1 MTTLKSTLDT
11 SSEPYR
17 DAAAAAE
24 SKLADLDV
32 ELGKALAGGGEK
44 YVDRHRKR
52 GKMTARE
59 RVEALIDE
67 DSPFLELCSLAG
79 YGSAPQVVT
88 LAAGQHATNVNFG
101 LAPITEFSY
110 CASPS
115 LAIPDNNPTGVSTQ
129 LMVTDGDILAGITCS
144 VNVTHTWKGDLV
156 LVYHTGKEKAVAG
169 LARVAS
175 APKPDA
181 TDPAGKALAV
191 DLVPVAAAAT
201 PVTLAAIKADP
212 RFADL
217 ALVRIPR
224 LSVMPVAEDAW
235 RALLAAA
242 GLPAD
247 A

>member
-1 MTTLKSTLDT
+1 MSPARTPPVAPKPVAPKPTAPKTIAAKPAT
-11 SSEPYR
+11 PAA
-17 DAAAAAE
+17 DAAPRRFLVKTE
-24 SKLADLDV
+24 PTELAYATLAKDRRVTWDGV
-32 ELGKALAGGGEK
+32 RNALAQ
-44 YVDRHRKR
+44 RH
-52 GKMTARE
+52 
-59 RVEALIDE
+59 
-67 DSPFLELCSLAG
+67 LA
-79 YGSAPQVVT
+79 S
-88 LAAGQHATNVNFG
+88 
-101 LAPITEFSY
+101 
-110 CASPS
+110 
-115 LAIPDNNPTGVSTQ
+115 
-129 LMVTDGDILAGITCS
+129 MR
-144 VNVTHTWKGDLV
+144 KGDLV

-212 RFADL
+212 RCADL

>member
-1 MTTLKSTLDT
+1 MSAARTPPVSPKAVASKASAPKAAAPT
-11 SSEPYR
+11 PVAPAA
-17 DAAAAAE
+17 DAAPRRFLVKTE
-24 SKLADLDV
+24 PSELAYATLAKDRRVTWDGV
-32 ELGKALAGGGEK
+32 RNALAQ
-44 YVDRHRKR
+44 RH
-52 GKMTARE
+52 
-59 RVEALIDE
+59 
-67 DSPFLELCSLAG
+67 LA
-79 YGSAPQVVT
+79 S
-88 LAAGQHATNVNFG
+88 
-101 LAPITEFSY
+101 
-110 CASPS
+110 
-115 LAIPDNNPTGVSTQ
+115 
-129 LMVTDGDILAGITCS
+129 MR
-144 VNVTHTWKGDLV
+144 KGDLV
-156 LVYHTGKEKAVAG
+156 LVYHTGNEKAVAG

-201 PVTLAAIKADP
+201 PVTLAAIKADA
-212 RFADL
+212 RCADL